1 MIDYH
6 LFTTNKIFLL
16 LEGKST
22 LVKYLF
28 NASSLFSVFVTF
40 SLYRSFIEQTRN
52 PFSSKGNLQNY

>member
-40 SLYRSFIEQTRN
+40 SLYRSFIEQTRK
-52 PFSSKGNLQNY
+52 PFLK